1 MPMKPAR
8 RFRRLV
14 LPVSLGFLFFGVML
28 VALCNYRVLA
38 ANRARLFDQVD
49 AVPARNVGLVLG
61 TSKYLR
67 GGGTNAHFANRVS
80 AAAQLYH
87 AGKVRHLLVSGD
99 NRRSNYNEP
108 DMLKKALMAQG
119 VPASAITC
127 DFAGFRTLDSVIR
140 AKEVFGLAEC
150 IIITQRY
157 HNSRALE
164 IARAT
169 GMDAVGFCAAEPRF
183 VERWQTELREILAR
197 TVTILDLYVW
207 HREPHF
213 LGEHVTIA
221 LSPS

>member
-1 MPMKPAR
+1 MPMKPT
-8 RFRRLV
+8 RRLRRWL
-14 LPVSLGFLFFGVML
+14 LPVSLGIFVFGVML
-28 VALCNYRVLA
+28 VALSNYHVLA
-38 ANRARLFDQVD
+38 ANRARLSDQVD
-49 AVPARNVGLVLG
+49 VLPARNVGLVLG
-61 TSKYLR
+61 TSQYRR
-67 GGGTNAHFANRVS
+67 GGGTNAHFANRIA
-80 AAAQLYH
+80 AAAQLYR
-87 AGKVRHLLVSGD
+87 AGKVKHLLVSGD

-108 DMLKKALMAQG
+108 AMMKKALIAQG
-119 VPASAITC
+119 VPADAITC

-140 AKEVFGLAEC
+140 AREVFGLSDC

-169 GMDAVGFCAAEPRF
+169 GLDAVGFCAAEPRF
-183 VERWQTELREILAR
+183 AERWQTELREMLAR

-213 LGEHVTIA
+213 LGEHVPIG